1 MPIVD
6 GATGAMYSGDNDP
19 SQILQIVSDA
29 LLTPIGS
36 LRYRPNV
43 GSILP
48 LLQQVYGR
56 PRRHV
61 PEIAASVT
69 AALAGYVP
77 VQDVVVREF
86 REGLQVDVYDYAVF
100 SVATA

>member
-6 GATGAMYSGDNDP
+6 GTTGALYPGDNDR
-19 SQILQIVSDA
+19 SQQLQIVSDA
-29 LLTPIGS
+29 LLTPVGS
-36 LRYRPNV
+36 LQYRPQV

-48 LLQQVYGR
+48 LLQQAYGR

-77 VQDVVVREF
+77 VEDVVVREL
-86 REGLQVDVYDYAVF
+86 REGLQVHVYDHAVF
-100 SVATA
+100 SVGLA

>member
-6 GATGAMYSGDNDP
+6 GATGALYPGDDDRN
-19 SQILQIVSDA
+19 QQLQIVSDA
-29 LLTPIGS
+29 LLTPVGS
-36 LRYRPNV
+36 LQYRPQV

-48 LLQQVYGR
+48 LLQQAYGR

-61 PEIAASVT
+61 PEIATSVT

-77 VQDVVVREF
+77 VEDVVVREL
-86 REGLQVDVYDYAVF
+86 REGLQVHIYDHAVF
-100 SVATA
+100 SVGLA